1 MRIGIIGGGLMG
13 LALAE
18 RLGSSGHRVSVYER
32 AEQPGG
38 LATWQDFGEFTWD
51 RFYHVI
57 LPSDTALVEFIRRIG
72 LADRLRWRATQ
83 TGFYVDRAFHPLSSG
98 LDFLRFPLL
107 GLMSKARLAATI
119 LFCSRIR
126 DWRRLERMTVEEFL
140 VRYSGRATFEKF
152 WKPLLLAKLGEN
164 YRRVSAVFI
173 WTYVKRLFSARDAAA
188 QKEHLG
194 YVSGGYRTVF
204 NRLLELIGQSRG
216 VVRTGVEVQSVRPVA
231 AGLEVATAGGTEVF
245 DKVIFTGP
253 VNALRAVADPALVQV
268 PPQGDIEYLGVV
280 CMALVTRK
288 PFTPYY
294 VLNIADERI
303 PFTGIIG
310 MSSLVDT
317 AETAGLW
324 LTYLPKYV
332 LSDDPIL
339 RRSEDEL
346 RTEFMEGFRRMYPGF
361 PDSEIAAVQINRAVK
376 VQPLQVIGYSD
387 LVQAPRTRHADF
399 YVVNTAQFASNTL
412 NNNEVI
418 RSVNA
423 FLSQF
428 GTEFQDAAGAVQSGN
443 RPAWHGTS
451 HDGAQ
456 DPRGYFAHETAVID
470 QPSRNRGGH
479 ENLAFQPRHARLRAS
494 ARAATSGRTSSCR
507 RSA

>member
-18 RLGSSGHRVSVYER
+18 RLSSDGHRVSVFER

-38 LATWQDFGEFTWD
+38 LATWHDFGAFTWD

-72 LADRLRWRATQ
+72 LSDRLRWQATR
-83 TGFYVDRAFHPLSSG
+83 TGFYVDRAFHSLSSG
-98 LDFLRFPLL
+98 LDFLKFPLL
-107 GLMSKARLAATI
+107 GLWSKFRLAATI
-119 LFCSRIR
+119 LYCSRID
-126 DWRRLERMTVEEFL
+126 DWRRLEGMTVEDFL
-140 VRYSGRATFEKF
+140 VRYSGRATFEKM

-204 NRLLELIGQSRG
+204 KRLLEQISQSGG
-216 VVRTGVEVQSVRPVA
+216 VVKTGVEVSSVRPAA
-231 AGLEVATAGGTEVF
+231 AGIEIATAGDREHF

-253 VNALRAVADPALVQV
+253 VNVLRAVADPALVQV
-268 PPQGDIEYLGVV
+268 PPQGDVEYLGVV
-280 CMALVTRK
+280 CLVLVTRK
-288 PFTPYY
+288 PFCPYY
-294 VLNIADERI
+294 ILNIADEQI

-317 AETAGLW
+317 AETAGLC

-339 RRSEDEL
+339 RRPDEEL
-346 RTEFMEGFRRMYPGF
+346 KADFMQGFRRMYPEF
-361 PDSEIAAVQINRAVK
+361 PESDIVGVHINRAVK
-376 VQPLQVIGYSD
+376 VQPLQVIGYSS
-387 LVQAPRTRHADF
+387 LVQAPKTRHDDF

-428 GTEFQDAAGAVQSGN
+428 GAEFKDAA
-443 RPAWHGTS
+443 
-451 HDGAQ
+451 
-456 DPRGYFAHETAVID
+456 
-470 QPSRNRGGH
+470 
-479 ENLAFQPRHARLRAS
+479 
-494 ARAATSGRTSSCR
+494 
-507 RSA
+507 

>member
-1 MRIGIIGGGLMG
+1 VRIGIIGGGLMG

-18 RLGSSGHRVSVYER
+18 RLASTGHQVTVFER

-38 LATWQDFGEFTWD
+38 LATWHDFGAFTWD

-57 LPSDTALVEFIRRIG
+57 LPSDTALVEFVRRIG
-72 LADRLRWRATQ
+72 LGGALRWRATQ
-83 TGFYVDRAFHPLSSG
+83 TGYYVDRATHPLSSG
-98 LDFLRFPLL
+98 LDFLKFPLL
-107 GLMSKARLAATI
+107 GLGSKFRLAATI
-119 LFCSRIR
+119 LYCSRIR
-126 DWRRLERMTVEEFL
+126 DWRRLEGMTVEDFL

-188 QKEHLG
+188 QKESLG

-204 NRLLELIGQSRG
+204 ARLVERIRASGGDLRLPVAVEG
-216 VVRTGVEVQSVRPVA
+216 VRPRTGGGIEVA
-231 AGLEVATAGGTEVF
+231 AGGATEAF

-253 VNALRAVADPALVQV
+253 VNVLRTVADPALVRV
-268 PPQGDIEYLGVV
+268 PEQGDVEYLGVL
-280 CMALVTRK
+280 CLALVTKR
-288 PFTPYY
+288 PFCPYY

-303 PFTGIIG
+303 PFTGVIG

-317 AETAGLW
+317 AETAGLH

-332 LSDDPIL
+332 LSDDAAL
-339 RRSEDEL
+339 RRPDAEL
-346 RTEFMEGFRRMYPGF
+346 VAEFMAGFRRMF
-361 PDSEIAAVQINRAVK
+361 PDFPESQIAGVHLNRAVK
-376 VQPLQVIGYSD
+376 VQPLQVIGYSG
-387 LVQAPRTRHADF
+387 LVQQPRTRHPDF

-423 FLSQF
+423 FLEQF
-428 GTEFQDAAGAVQSGN
+428 EPEF
-443 RPAWHGTS
+443 
-451 HDGAQ
+451 
-456 DPRGYFAHETAVID
+456 
-470 QPSRNRGGH
+470 
-479 ENLAFQPRHARLRAS
+479 
-494 ARAATSGRTSSCR
+494 
-507 RSA
+507 RSAA

>member
-18 RLGSSGHRVSVYER
+18 RLGSAGHRVTVYER

-38 LATWQDFGEFTWD
+38 LATWHDFGAFTWD

-57 LPSDTALVEFIRRIG
+57 LPSDTALVEFVRRIG
-72 LADRLRWRATQ
+72 LGERLRWRPTQ

-107 GLMSKARLAATI
+107 GLWSKFRLAATI
-119 LFCSRIR
+119 LYCSRIS
-126 DWRRLERMTVEEFL
+126 DWKRLEGMTVEEFL
-140 VRYSGRATFEKF
+140 VRYSGRATFEKM

-188 QKEHLG
+188 QKESLG

-204 NRLLELIGQSRG
+204 TRLLERIAAVGG
-216 VVRTGVEVQSVRPVA
+216 DVRLKVEVESVRPR
-231 AGLEVATAGGTEVF
+231 AGGGIEVASGGAAESF

-253 VNALRAVADPALVQV
+253 VNVLRAVADPALVQV
-268 PPQGDIEYLGVV
+268 APQGDVEYLGVV
-280 CMALVTRK
+280 CLELVTRK
-288 PFTPYY
+288 PFCPYY
-294 VLNIADERI
+294 ILNIADERI
-303 PFTGIIG
+303 PFTGVIG

-317 AETAGLW
+317 AETAGLC

-332 LSDDPIL
+332 LSDDATLKRP
-339 RRSEDEL
+339 DESL
-346 RTEFMEGFRRMYPGF
+346 KAEFMEGFRRMFPDF
-361 PDSEIAAVQINRAVK
+361 PDSDIAGIFINRAIK
-376 VQPLQVIGYSD
+376 VQPLQVIGYSG
-387 LVQAPRTRHADF
+387 LVQAPRTKNPDF

-423 FLSQF
+423 FLEQF
-428 GTEFQDAAGAVQSGN
+428 EPEF
-443 RPAWHGTS
+443 
-451 HDGAQ
+451 
-456 DPRGYFAHETAVID
+456 
-470 QPSRNRGGH
+470 
-479 ENLAFQPRHARLRAS
+479 
-494 ARAATSGRTSSCR
+494 
-507 RSA
+507 RSAA

>member
-1 MRIGIIGGGLMG
+1 VRIGIIGGGLMG

-18 RLGSSGHRVSVYER
+18 RLGSAAHRVTVYER

-38 LATWQDFGEFTWD
+38 LATWHDFGPFTWD

-72 LADRLRWRATQ
+72 LGGELRWRATQ
-83 TGFYVDRAFHPLSSG
+83 TGYYVDRATHPLSSG
-98 LDFLRFPLL
+98 LDFLKFPLL
-107 GLMSKARLAATI
+107 GPWSKFRLAATI
-119 LFCSRIR
+119 LYCSRIR
-126 DWRRLERMTVEEFL
+126 DWRRLEGMTVEEFL

-188 QKEHLG
+188 QKESLG
-194 YVSGGYRTVF
+194 YLSGGYRTVF
-204 NRLLELIGQSRG
+204 TRL
-216 VVRTGVEVQSVRPVA
+216 VERIRAAGGDLRLPVAVEAVRPR
-231 AGLEVATAGGTEVF
+231 AGGGIEVTAGGTTEAY

-253 VNALRAVADPALVQV
+253 VNVLRAVADPALVQV
-268 PPQGDIEYLGVV
+268 PAQGGVEYLGVL
-280 CMALVTRK
+280 CLALVTKK
-288 PFTPYY
+288 PFCPYY

-317 AETAGLW
+317 VETAGLY

-332 LSDDPIL
+332 LSDDVAL
-339 RRSEDEL
+339 RRPDAEL
-346 RTEFMEGFRRMYPGF
+346 VAEFMAGFRRMF
-361 PDSEIAAVQINRAVK
+361 PDFPESEIAGVHLNRAVK
-376 VQPLQVIGYSD
+376 VQPLQVIGYSG
-387 LVQAPRTRHADF
+387 LVQPPRTRSTDF

-423 FLSQF
+423 FLEQF
-428 GTEFQDAAGAVQSGN
+428 ESEF
-443 RPAWHGTS
+443 
-451 HDGAQ
+451 
-456 DPRGYFAHETAVID
+456 
-470 QPSRNRGGH
+470 
-479 ENLAFQPRHARLRAS
+479 
-494 ARAATSGRTSSCR
+494 
-507 RSA
+507 RSAA

>member
-18 RLGSSGHRVSVYER
+18 RLSATGHRVCVFER
-32 AEQPGG
+32 ADQPGG
-38 LATWQDFGEFTWD
+38 LATWHDFGAFVWD

-57 LPSDTALVEFIRRIG
+57 LPSDTALLDFIRRIG
-72 LADRLRWRATQ
+72 LADRLRWRATR
-83 TGFYVDRAFHPLSSG
+83 TGFYVDRTFHSLSSG

-107 GLMSKARLAATI
+107 GLWSKFRLAATI
-119 LFCSRIR
+119 LYCSRIE
-126 DWRRLERMTVEEFL
+126 DWRRLESMTVEDFL
-140 VRYSGRATFEKF
+140 VRYSGRATFEKM

-194 YVSGGYRTVF
+194 YVSGGYRSVF
-204 NRLLELIGQSRG
+204 RRLLVRIDQAGG
-216 VVRTGVEVQSVRPVA
+216 VVKTGVEVASVRPAA
-231 AGLEVATAGGTEVF
+231 AGIEIATAGETEVF

-253 VNALRAVADPALVQV
+253 VNVLRAIADPALVQV

-280 CMALVTRK
+280 CLVLVTRK
-288 PFTPYY
+288 PFCPCYI
-294 VLNIADERI
+294 LNIADEQI

-310 MSSLVDT
+310 MSSLVDAT
-317 AETAGLW
+317 ETAGLC

-332 LSDDPIL
+332 LSDDSIF
-339 RRSEDEL
+339 RRPDDEL
-346 RTEFMEGFRRMYPGF
+346 KAEFMRGFRRMYPDF
-361 PDSEIAAVQINRAVK
+361 PESEIVAVHINRAVK
-376 VQPLQVIGYSD
+376 VQPLHVVGYST
-387 LVQAPRTRHADF
+387 LVQSPRTGHADF
-399 YVVNTAQFASNTL
+399 YVVNSAQFASNTL

-428 GTEFQDAAGAVQSGN
+428 GPEFQDAG
-443 RPAWHGTS
+443 
-451 HDGAQ
+451 GAQ
-456 DPRGYFAHETAVID
+456 E
-470 QPSRNRGGH
+470 SGG
-479 ENLAFQPRHARLRAS
+479 PTSVARDVA
-494 ARAATSGRTSSCR
+494 
-507 RSA
+507 